1 MADHDGLGE
10 TIAPRPGLLGLK
22 TTTLVLVLVCSI
34 YFVVYMDRVNISV
47 AAGDLRQ
54 EFQLTNGQ
62 LGQVFSAYAYFY
74 AIIQL
79 FGGWLA
85 DVLGPRLTLGLFGA
99 VFSVATVM
107 TGFAGNFMQ
116 LITARALLGLG
127 EGPGLAVATRALA
140 SWTPPHRWSLAQGL
154 AHAASR
160 VATAITPP
168 LVAMLML
175 AFSWRGSFVIVGV
188 ASIIWVAVWLS
199 YFRDDPAKHPGITE
213 AELAELIPRPK
224 RRVGIPVV
232 ALFVRMLP
240 VIAVDFCYG
249 WTLFVVLNW
258 LPSFFRGN
266 YGMDLAGS
274 ALFTSGVF
282 VAGILGDTLGGV
294 ISDAV
299 LKRTGS
305 RQRARR
311 DVIVV
316 GLLLSACCF
325 VAVVLLRDLTAVS
338 IALTLGF
345 FCMELVIA
353 PLWSVPMDIA
363 PDFSGTASGF
373 MNFGAASAGII
384 SPWVFGIVID
394 LTDSWTLPFIFSVGL
409 MGCGAIAA
417 FWMRPDR
424 PFRPVTPTAAVT

>member
-1 MADHDGLGE
+1 MKVRENSEAGGMARRSG
-10 TIAPRPGLLGLK
+10 RVGLK
-22 TTTLVLVLVCSI
+22 TTTLVLLLICSI
-34 YFVVYMDRVNISV
+34 YFVVYVDRVNISV

-54 EFQLTNGQ
+54 EFHLTNSQMGR
-62 LGQVFSAYAYFY
+62 VFSAYAYFY

-85 DVLGPRLTLGLFGA
+85 DTLGPRLTLGLFGA
-99 VFSVATVM
+99 VFSVATIM
-107 TGFAGNFMQ
+107 TGFAGSLTQ
-116 LITARALLGLG
+116 LTGARALLGLG
-127 EGPGLAVATRALA
+127 EGPALAVATRALA
-140 SWTPPHRWSLAQGL
+140 SWTPPARWSLAQGL

-168 LVAMLML
+168 LVAMLIIS
-175 AFSWRGSFVIVGV
+175 FSWRGSFILLGV
-188 ASIIWVAVWLS
+188 ASCIWVAVWLL
-199 YFRDDPAKHPGITE
+199 YFRDDPARHPGVTQ
-213 AELAELIPRPK
+213 AELANLVPRRK
-224 RRVGIPVV
+224 TRVKVPVV
-232 ALFVRMLP
+232 PLFIRMLP
-240 VIAVDFCYG
+240 VILVDFCYG

-294 ISDAV
+294 ISDAI

-311 DVIVV
+311 DVIVA
-316 GLLLSACCF
+316 GLLLSATCF
-325 VAVVLLRDLTAVS
+325 IAVVLLRDLTAVS

-363 PDFSGTASGF
+363 PEFSGTASGF

-384 SPWVFGIVID
+384 SPWVFGMIID
-394 LTDSWTLPFIFSVGL
+394 LTGNWTLPFIFSVGL
-409 MGCGAIAA
+409 MACGAIAA

-424 PFRPVTPTAAVT
+424 PFQHPKGVPA